1 MYIMT
6 KLKTHQLQTN
16 YQKLHSTLAH
26 HTVNVNNDK
35 KNKNSSGK
43 LIEKSDTSLV
53 SWQRLLVNDFHTY
66 TCPLYVYQFQ
76 QITQALI
83 LPNGNYPSSFT
94 GPAQISMMLVRDTV
108 LPSSCPSGAPEL
120 AQGQNRDGERE
131 RGGCRAELW
140 VIYEQLQCECGGGG
154 RLAQGFR
161 FLEGVSAGLMLPSG
175 VLVFRGYQCS
185 CSFGSRRAE
194 SAISS
199 GHNEKQLRHGAL
211 WRRPLFHTP

>member
-26 HTVNVNNDK
+26 HMVNVNNDK

-66 TCPLYVYQFQ
+66 TCALYVYQFQ

-94 GPAQISMMLVRDTV
+94 GPAQISMMLVRATV

-131 RGGCRAELW
+131 REEVAELSSEW
-140 VIYEQLQCECGGGG
+140 FMNSYSVSVAVAGDWPKGSGFWRGSQL
-154 RLAQGFR
+154 
-161 FLEGVSAGLMLPSG
+161 GLCYP
-175 VLVFRGYQCS
+175 LVC
-185 CSFGSRRAE
+185 
-194 SAISS
+194 
-199 GHNEKQLRHGAL
+199 
-211 WRRPLFHTP
+211 